1 MKPHLLIVDDD
12 LALQALFRMILGRNF
27 EVSEAVCGEEAV
39 TLALSSVPDLIL
51 LDIMLPDI
59 DGFEVCR
66 RLKADRRTGSIP
78 VILVSAR
85 VDALSLA
92 EAQHLPVADVIRK
105 PFVPRDL
112 VQCVNRVLQ
121 HSAVRR
127 DTGQLQSSV
136 AAV

>member
-1 MKPHLLIVDDD
+1 MKPRLLVVDDD
-12 LALQALFRMILGRNF
+12 LELQALFRMILGRNF
-27 EVSEAVCGEEAV
+27 EVSEATCGEQAV
-39 TLALSSVPDLIL
+39 TLALNSVPDLVL

-66 RLKADRRTGSIP
+66 RLKADRRTGAIP

-92 EAQHLPVADVIRK
+92 EAQHLPIADVVRK

-121 HSAVRR
+121 RSDARR

-136 AAV
+136 ATV

>member
-1 MKPHLLIVDDD
+1 METAPDGETGLEI
-12 LALQALFRMILGRNF
+12 AGRERPN
-27 EVSEAVCGEEAV
+27 
-39 TLALSSVPDLIL
+39 LIL
-51 LDIMLPDI
+51 LDIMMPGI

-92 EAQHLPVADVIRK
+92 AAQHLPVADVIRK

-121 HSAVRR
+121 HSDVRR

-136 AAV
+136 VAV